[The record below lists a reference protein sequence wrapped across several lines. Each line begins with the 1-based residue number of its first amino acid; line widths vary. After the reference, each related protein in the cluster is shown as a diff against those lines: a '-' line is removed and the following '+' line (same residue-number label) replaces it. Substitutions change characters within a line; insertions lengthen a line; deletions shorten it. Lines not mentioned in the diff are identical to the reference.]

1 MCRIPP
7 RRNKDSSRRGPIFP
21 HPCSQ
26 CSRTPCSPV
35 WYGANTAPST
45 WRNRTH
51 RPGRSWTSPDS
62 TNAGAADDADGHGY
76 CFCCHRRHRCRR
88 RHHLLQRTK
97 SEECPRRAQGRHRK
111 VQHGE
116 EDMCWTVD
124 HPPPPPQRHRAS
136 TTHPQMIRR
145 RRSSEDSATSIPPPG
160 PVQSQPGH
168 RFRRDYFSWRC
179 CCCCLLSYRFGSD
192 RTTPRAPNK
201 TAPDDFGTPD
211 CPSRTDARRL
221 VLVRFQIPSCQACS
235 CLPLVLVVVVVFE
248 LAAEGRARRPML
260 LE

>member
-1 MCRIPP
+1 MFRIPP

-35 WYGANTAPST
+35 WYGANTAPSS

-62 TNAGAADDADGHGY
+62 TNAGAPDDADGHGY
-76 CFCCHRRHRCRR
+76 YCCCRHRCRR
-88 RHHLLQRTK
+88 RHHPLERTK
-97 SEECPRRAQGRHRK
+97 SEECPRRDQGRHRK

-116 EDMCWTVD
+116 EGICWTID
-124 HPPPPPQRHRAS
+124 HPRPQRHRAS
-136 TTHPQMIRR
+136 TTHPQMIQR

-168 RFRRDYFSWRC
+168 RRRRDYFSWRCC

-221 VLVRFQIPSCQACS
+221 VLVRFQIPSCRACS
-235 CLPLVLVVVVVFE
+235 CLPLVLVVVFE